1 MSKVI
6 CLLKSVTV
14 AVGNASDEAED
25 DDGDAGDEGLIDIG
39 PKDLKSEIR
48 TLRVG
53 IWSEG

>member
-25 DDGDAGDEGLIDIG
+25 DDGDAGDEGLIDID
-39 PKDLKSEIR
+39 PNDLKSEIR
-48 TLRVG
+48 TRRVG
-53 IWSEG
+53 I